1 MGPFFISR
9 KVVYME
15 LKVEY
20 VPIGAIRPYEHNA
33 KLHPSE
39 QIEQIKNSICEFGMN
54 DPIGVWHEEIVEGHG
69 RLIACKE
76 LGYEVVPIIRLDG
89 LTDEQRRAYT
99 LVHNKTTMNSDFNME
114 TLEAELNKIDDIDM
128 DALGFDDMNF
138 SIEEDTP
145 QAQDDGFDE
154 EPPEEPMSKKG
165 NIYRLGRHHLM
176 CGDSCSID
184 DVEHLTGG
192 KLIDLY
198 LTDPPYNVALGIGGS
213 VDEARERHRRTD
225 GLVIM
230 NDKMDDDSFHQFLVD
245 AFAAAEKVMK
255 PGASFYIWHADNESY
270 NFRGALRD
278 VGLTLR
284 QTLIWNKNT
293 MTLGRQDYQWKHE
306 PCLYG
311 WKDGASHHWYND
323 RSQTTV
329 IDMDKPSRS
338 VDHPTMKPVPLFAY
352 QIQNSTKPGDMVFD
366 SFGGSGTTL
375 IACEQLERT
384 CYMMELDPRYVDVII
399 RRWETLTGNKAELLE
414 G

>member
-1 MGPFFISR
+1 
-9 KVVYME
+9 
-15 LKVEY
+15 
-20 VPIGAIRPYEHNA
+20 
-33 KLHPSE
+33 
-39 QIEQIKNSICEFGMN
+39 
-54 DPIGVWHEEIVEGHG
+54 
-69 RLIACKE
+69 
-76 LGYEVVPIIRLDG
+76 
-89 LTDEQRRAYT
+89 
-99 LVHNKTTMNSDFNME
+99 
-114 TLEAELNKIDDIDM
+114 
-128 DALGFDDMNF
+128 
-138 SIEEDTP
+138 
-145 QAQDDGFDE
+145 
-154 EPPEEPMSKKG
+154 
-165 NIYRLGRHHLM
+165 M